1 MKNFVFISPNFPEN
15 YWHFCR
21 HLRDNGFNVL
31 GIGDC
36 DYFGLLPELR
46 SALTEYY
53 KVSDL
58 ENYDEVFRAVAFFSF
73 RYGKID
79 WLESNNEYWLE
90 RDARL
95 RTEFNINTGFKEGDM
110 KAVKLKS
117 AMKARYKKA
126 GIKTAR
132 YCIATSLTICKRFIK
147 EVGYPVIVKPD
158 NGVGASDTHKLKN
171 DGELEAFFRS
181 KLPVSYIMEEF
192 VDATVNSYDAIVDS
206 RGEPIFETGNV
217 TLGSLM
223 DVVNTGDSSMFY
235 IVNRPYADVVDAG
248 RRALKAFGVKS
259 RFVHFEF
266 FRLNRDQ
273 YMGKKGEVVA
283 LEVNMRPSGGI
294 SPEMMNYANSTDVYK
309 IWADMIAYDS
319 SLKGTARRRR
329 DLRPLRRQLKDLPQG
344 GKGAVGRHGQPYV
357 RGQLQNRGGGQRVLQ
372 IRHRVQVNAA
382 PGNVRVTFQIRYIH
396 IIASPSHG
404 EVSARESAQTE
415 RSIYL

>member
-1 MKNFVFISPNFPEN
+1 MKNFIFISPNFPEN

-36 DYFGLLPELR
+36 EYFNLLPELKA
-46 SALTEYY
+46 SLTEYY

-58 ENYDEVFRAVAFFSF
+58 SNYDEVFRAVAFFTF

-90 RDARL
+90 RDAHL
-95 RTEFNINTGFKEGDM
+95 RTEFNIATGFKDGDM
-110 KAVKLKS
+110 KKVKLKS
-117 AMKARYKKA
+117 QMKPFYAEA
-126 GIKTAR
+126 GIKAAR
-132 YCIATSLTICKRFIK
+132 YCLADSPRACKKFID

-158 NGVGASDTHKLKN
+158 NGVGANDTHRLCS
-171 DGELEAFFRS
+171 DDDLIQFFAT
-181 KLPVSYIMEEF
+181 KLPLRYIMEEYI
-192 VDATVNSYDAIVDS
+192 DATVNSYDAIVNS
-206 RGEPIFETGNV
+206 KGEPIFETGNV

-235 IVNRPYADVVDAG
+235 IVNQPFEDVREAG
-248 RRALKAFGVKS
+248 RRTLRAFGVRS

-273 YMGKKGEVVA
+273 HIGKKGEIVA

-309 IWADMIAYDS
+309 IWADMVAFDCS
-319 SLKGTARRRR
+319 SKGTGERFYCAFVGRRDGKPYVHSDDEIYSRYAGSIKIARRVAKALSGAMGDRMFVVNVKTKEEVDEFYR
-329 DLRPLRRQLKDLPQG
+329 FTTECRQ
-344 GKGAVGRHGQPYV
+344 
-357 RGQLQNRGGGQRVLQ
+357 
-372 IRHRVQVNAA
+372 
-382 PGNVRVTFQIRYIH
+382 
-396 IIASPSHG
+396 
-404 EVSARESAQTE
+404 
-415 RSIYL
+415 

>member
-1 MKNFVFISPNFPEN
+1 MKNFIFISPNFPEN

-36 DYFGLLPELR
+36 EYFNLLPELKA
-46 SALTEYY
+46 SLTEYY

-58 ENYDEVFRAVAFFSF
+58 SNYDEVFRAVAFFTF

-90 RDARL
+90 RDAHL
-95 RTEFNINTGFKEGDM
+95 RTEFNIATGFKDGDM
-110 KAVKLKS
+110 KKVKLKS
-117 AMKARYKKA
+117 QMKPFYAEA
-126 GIKTAR
+126 GIKAAR
-132 YCIATSLTICKRFIK
+132 YCLADSPRACKKFID

-158 NGVGASDTHKLKN
+158 NGVGANDTHRLCS
-171 DGELEAFFRS
+171 DDDLIQFFAT
-181 KLPVSYIMEEF
+181 KLPVRYIMEEYI
-192 VDATVNSYDAIVDS
+192 DATVNSYDAIVNS
-206 RGEPIFETGNV
+206 KGEPIFETGNV

-235 IVNRPYADVVDAG
+235 IVNQPFEDVREAG
-248 RRALKAFGVKS
+248 RRTLRAFGVRS

-273 YMGKKGEVVA
+273 HIGKKGEIVA

-309 IWADMIAYDS
+309 IWADMVAFDCS
-319 SLKGTARRRR
+319 SKGTGERFYCAFVGRRDGKPYVHSDDEIYSRYAGSIKIARRVAKALSGAMGDRMFVVNVKTQEEVDEFYR
-329 DLRPLRRQLKDLPQG
+329 FTTECRQ
-344 GKGAVGRHGQPYV
+344 
-357 RGQLQNRGGGQRVLQ
+357 
-372 IRHRVQVNAA
+372 
-382 PGNVRVTFQIRYIH
+382 
-396 IIASPSHG
+396 
-404 EVSARESAQTE
+404 
-415 RSIYL
+415 

>member
-1 MKNFVFISPNFPEN
+1 MKNFIFISPNFPEN

-36 DYFGLLPELR
+36 EYFNLLPELKA
-46 SALTEYY
+46 SLTEYY

-58 ENYDEVFRAVAFFSF
+58 SNYDEVFRAVAFFTF

-90 RDARL
+90 RDAHL
-95 RTEFNINTGFKEGDM
+95 RTEFNIATGFKDGDM
-110 KAVKLKS
+110 KKVKLKS
-117 AMKARYKKA
+117 QMKPFYAEA
-126 GIKTAR
+126 GIKAAR
-132 YCIATSLTICKRFIK
+132 YCLADSPRACKKFID

-158 NGVGASDTHKLKN
+158 NGVGANDTHRLCS
-171 DGELEAFFRS
+171 DDDLIQFFAT
-181 KLPVSYIMEEF
+181 KLPVRYIMEEYI
-192 VDATVNSYDAIVDS
+192 DATVNSYDAIVNS
-206 RGEPIFETGNV
+206 KGEPIFETGNV

-235 IVNRPYADVVDAG
+235 IVDQPFEDVREAG
-248 RRALKAFGVKS
+248 RRTLRAFGVRS

-273 YMGKKGEVVA
+273 HIGKKGEIVA

-309 IWADMIAYDS
+309 IWADMVAFDCS
-319 SLKGTARRRR
+319 SKGTGERFYCAFVGRRDGKPYVHSDDEIYSRYAGSIKIARRVAKALSGAMGDRMFVVNLKTKEEVDEFYR
-329 DLRPLRRQLKDLPQG
+329 FTTECRQ
-344 GKGAVGRHGQPYV
+344 
-357 RGQLQNRGGGQRVLQ
+357 
-372 IRHRVQVNAA
+372 
-382 PGNVRVTFQIRYIH
+382 
-396 IIASPSHG
+396 
-404 EVSARESAQTE
+404 
-415 RSIYL
+415 